1 MKVVITEKGIKIT
14 TNRKD
19 MPIDRENHIDWSC
32 RLASNEAMAWA
43 IKELSSEI
51 QKSIEF
57 YRTGKHENQ
66 MASID

>member
-14 TNRKD
+14 TNKKD
-19 MPIDRENHIDWSC
+19 MPLDRENHIDWSC
-32 RLASNEAMAWA
+32 RLASIEAMAWA
-43 IKELSSEI
+43 AKELSTEM

-66 MASID
+66 RSSID